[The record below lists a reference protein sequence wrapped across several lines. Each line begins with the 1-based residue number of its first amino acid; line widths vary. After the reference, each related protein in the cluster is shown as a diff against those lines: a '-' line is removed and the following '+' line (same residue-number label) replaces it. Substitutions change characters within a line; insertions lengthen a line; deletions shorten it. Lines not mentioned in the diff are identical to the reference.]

1 MLGDLGKEI
10 IIEQAIRKPIQ
21 TRMMCSV
28 HNVQCAQ
35 NTDVAT
41 DEGFFLTNGLFVLK
55 YEPTPAYKYKKFD
68 FVLRADFLYL
78 GKMRL
83 ASWRQLNECAKVY
96 PEMAW
101 LLKWTDISE
110 RTFEIAKKNI
120 NLGIPV
126 CFDAV
131 AYADA
136 VGSDFFRPGSV
147 RALEA
152 KHYTVGH
159 FDKRYANHLHYGAQK
174 PLGGD

>member
-1 MLGDLGKEI
+1 
-10 IIEQAIRKPIQ
+10 
-21 TRMMCSV
+21 
-28 HNVQCAQ
+28 
-35 NTDVAT
+35 
-41 DEGFFLTNGLFVLK
+41 
-55 YEPTPAYKYKKFD
+55 
-68 FVLRADFLYL
+68 
-78 GKMRL
+78 MRL

-110 RTFEIAKKNI
+110 RTFEIAKKDI
-120 NLGIPV
+120 ALGLPV
-126 CFDAV
+126 RFAGA
-131 AYADA
+131 AYTNATA
-136 VGSDFFRPGSV
+136 SSYIRPGSV